1 MNINNNFVKTKWSI
15 DQENSEVGFIV
26 SHLMIGNVK
35 GSFKTFDA
43 RIYTMDKDFRTA
55 EICFW
60 ISTRSITT
68 NNVIRDR
75 HLKSAD
81 FFNVESNQLI
91 TFTSSTIVT
100 SDSVCN
106 HELWGEL
113 TMMGITRSIKLDV
126 QFDAV
131 LNEPSGNERIGFIV
145 TGKINRKEWGL
156 SWNKS
161 TDSGE
166 LVIDDEVAIR
176 CEVELTKTGKKE
188 SSKQLERS
196 FNE

>member
-1 MNINNNFVKTKWSI
+1 MANDFMKTKWSI
-15 DQENSEVGFIV
+15 DQENSEVGFSV
-26 SHLMIGNVK
+26 SHLMIGDVK

-60 ISTRSITT
+60 IATRSITT
-68 NNVIRDR
+68 NNVKRDR
-75 HLKSAD
+75 HLKSGD
-81 FFNVESNQLI
+81 FFNVGYNQLI

-113 TMMGITRSIKLDV
+113 TMMGITHSIKLDV

-145 TGKINRKEWGL
+145 TGKINRKDWGL
-156 SWNKS
+156 TWNKP
-161 TDSGE
+161 TESGE
-166 LVIDDEVAIR
+166 LVIGDEVAIR

-188 SSKQLERS
+188 PSKQLATS
-196 FNE
+196 FDE

>member
-1 MNINNNFVKTKWSI
+1 MNITNNFVKTKWSV
-15 DQENSEVGFIV
+15 DQENSEVGFSV
-26 SHLMIGNVK
+26 SHLLTGNVK
-35 GSFKTFDA
+35 GSFRTFDA

-68 NNVIRDR
+68 NNVKRDR
-75 HLKSAD
+75 HLKSID
-81 FFNVESNQLI
+81 FFNVENNQLI
-91 TFTSSTIVT
+91 TFTSGTIIT

-156 SWNKS
+156 TWNKS
-161 TDSGE
+161 TESGE
-166 LVIDDEVAIR
+166 LVIGDEVEIK

-188 SSKQLERS
+188 SFKQPERS
-196 FNE
+196 FSE